1 MAIGNWQLAIDNNAT
16 TKTTIDETKT
26 TIADFIEFP
35 PDGAGVREEGWIHK
49 AAMRCMGRAT
59 TAATSARPAVMV
71 VLRAIA
77 DAIRKAIDSA
87 RYVPSNKIANLAYLA
102 KEELTDNFVYPNE
115 LEMLDSGL
123 VAALIDLAVATRKM
137 GRFDNLA
144 SFSGIQNSFH
154 GLFEQVRRLDT
165 DDGIDAVAD
174 WEIIDPYRVIPED
187 DENPGIAFLE
197 EENAF
202 FKGMVRDAA
211 YLEYKKFRAFLNE
224 RGHGHPGETH

>member
-1 MAIGNWQLAIDNNAT
+1 
-16 TKTTIDETKT
+16 
-26 TIADFIEFP
+26 
-35 PDGAGVREEGWIHK
+35 
-49 AAMRCMGRAT
+49 
-59 TAATSARPAVMV
+59 
-71 VLRAIA
+71 
-77 DAIRKAIDSA
+77 
-87 RYVPSNKIANLAYLA
+87 
-102 KEELTDNFVYPNE
+102 
-115 LEMLDSGL
+115 
-123 VAALIDLAVATRKM
+123 M

-224 RGHGHPGETH
+224 RGHGQSALLVASGEGPVESEVLVVLSLNENEVAVAAAELSA